1 MSIGVL
7 KYRYAL
13 LTHDFF
19 FRPNSFAE
27 GIVFTILLQWQEDLT
42 LVMLRDSYIGYM
54 IRLTI
59 KICVR
64 YNGLI
69 ILYPCRRIR
78 AITMD
83 NQVIEK
89 KKKIE
94 FLGFFFHRLS

>member
-1 MSIGVL
+1 
-7 KYRYAL
+7 
-13 LTHDFF
+13 
-19 FRPNSFAE
+19 
-27 GIVFTILLQWQEDLT
+27 
-42 LVMLRDSYIGYM
+42 MLRDSYIGYM

-94 FLGFFFHRLS
+94 LLGFFSIDYRDENCVFLLVHHEYTRIAEADTYASLVKVLIL